1 MTVVLTGPELRRPS
15 APRRHRLELS
25 AIAAAS
31 VVSVVTLLLL
41 VQPFDPDSA
50 CCDHLFYRAQA
61 VEWLGLNVP
70 GALEVPP
77 RSGLADAYTNFFYE
91 PVNGLAGQPPHI
103 YRIFTPF
110 ITGVVGLVLPINAAF
125 YWVNAVS
132 LLVLS
137 AASAWAVF
145 HVTRLLIP
153 ALATSVLAVWL
164 PSLGPPFAKNYMLVD
179 STAIALIAVV
189 VLLVVKRQWL
199 PALLISVVIA
209 PLTRENLVTLA
220 LFVALAAHF
229 FGVRKWWYWPL
240 AALPALIVLMV
251 RLAIPVVAPAP
262 TSILFTYED
271 PYQSVQGLFIA
282 FGAVIPLLL
291 GIFHR
296 SVRSWFVAS
305 LPVLLLLLILNTSVV
320 AREPRLWL
328 TYWPFLLIFGMAG
341 LMATRV
347 LAVRG
352 TWLLLLAVSLG
363 VGIVA
368 ADGWVPQ
375 WWIAGPAV
383 ASIVFAS
390 SLTVAENMRSVP
402 QKERDL
408 V

>member
-1 MTVVLTGPELRRPS
+1 MAFTAALPKKTSNPAQRWL
-15 APRRHRLELS
+15 AFS

-31 VVSVVTLLLL
+31 VVSVVALLLL
-41 VQPFDPDSA
+41 VQPFDPNTA

-77 RSGLADAYTNFFYE
+77 QSGLADAYANFFYE
-91 PVNGLAGQPPHI
+91 PVNGLAGQPPHV

-110 ITGVVGLVLPINAAF
+110 ITGVVGLVLPINSAF
-125 YWVNAVS
+125 YWVNAIS

-145 HVTRLLIP
+145 HLTRLLIP
-153 ALATSVLAVWL
+153 ALVTSVLAVWL

-179 STAIALIAVV
+179 STAIALTAVV
-189 VLLVVKRQWL
+189 ILLVVKRQWL

-220 LFVALAAHF
+220 LFVALAAHL
-229 FGVRKWWYWPL
+229 FGLRKWWYWPL
-240 AALPALIVLMV
+240 ASLPALILLMV
-251 RLAIPVVAPAP
+251 RLAIPVVSPVP
-262 TSILFTYED
+262 TGILFTYED
-271 PYQSVQGLFIA
+271 PYQSVQGLLIA

-305 LPVLLLLLILNTSVV
+305 LPVLLLLLVLNTSVV

-328 TYWPFLLIFGMAG
+328 TYWPFLLIFGIAG

-347 LAVRG
+347 LAIRG
-352 TWLLLLAVSLG
+352 TWLSLLAVSLG
-363 VGIVA
+363 VGILA
-368 ADGWVPQ
+368 ADGRVPQ

-383 ASIVFAS
+383 ASIAFAS
-390 SLTVAENMRSVP
+390 FLTIAENMRSVP

-408 V
+408 VP

>member
-1 MTVVLTGPELRRPS
+1 MV
-15 APRRHRLELS
+15 A
-25 AIAAAS
+25 
-31 VVSVVTLLLL
+31 LLLL
-41 VQPFDPDSA
+41 VQPFDPDTA

-61 VEWLGLNVP
+61 VEWLGLDVP

-77 RSGLADAYTNFFYE
+77 QSGLTDAYANFFYE
-91 PVNGLAGQPPHI
+91 PVNGLAGQPPHV

-110 ITGVVGLVLPINAAF
+110 ITGVVGLVIPINAAF
-125 YWVNAVS
+125 YWVNALS

-145 HVTRLLIP
+145 HLTRFLLP
-153 ALATSVLAVWL
+153 ALAASVLAVWL

-189 VLLVVKRQWL
+189 ILLVVKRQWL

-220 LFVALAAHF
+220 LFVAVAAHF
-229 FGVRKWWYWPL
+229 SGVRKWWYWLL
-240 AALPALIVLMV
+240 AAVPALIVLSV
-251 RLAIPVVAPAP
+251 RLVIPVVAPAP

-291 GIFHR
+291 GILHT

-305 LPVLLLLLILNTSVV
+305 LPVLVLLLVLNTSVV

-328 TYWPFLLIFGMAG
+328 TYWPFLVIFGIAG
-341 LMATRV
+341 LMGTKV
-347 LAVRG
+347 LVIRG

-390 SLTVAENMRSVP
+390 ILTVAENLRSVP
-402 QKERDL
+402 QQERDP
-408 V
+408 VP

>member
-1 MTVVLTGPELRRPS
+1 MALIEPALRRPS
-15 APRRHRLELS
+15 ARGQHWLQLS

-61 VEWLGLNVP
+61 VEWLGLDVP

-77 RSGLADAYTNFFYE
+77 QSGLADAYSNFFYE
-91 PVNGLAGQPPHI
+91 PVNGLAGQPPHV

-145 HVTRLLIP
+145 HLTRLLLP
-153 ALATSVLAVWL
+153 ALAASVLAVWL
-164 PSLGPPFAKNYMLVD
+164 PSLGPAFAKNYMLVD
-179 STAIALIAVV
+179 STAIALISVV
-189 VLLVVKRQWL
+189 ILLAVKRQWL

-209 PLTRENLVTLA
+209 PLTRENLVSLA
-220 LFVALAAHF
+220 LFVALAARF
-229 FGVRKWWYWPL
+229 SGVRKWWYWPL
-240 AALPALIVLMV
+240 AAVPALIVLSV

-282 FGAVIPLLL
+282 FGAVVPLLL
-291 GIFHR
+291 GIFYK
-296 SVRSWFVAS
+296 SVRTWFVAS
-305 LPVLLLLLILNTSVV
+305 LPVLLLLLVLNTSVV

-328 TYWPFLLIFGMAG
+328 TYWPFLLIFGIAG
-341 LMATRV
+341 LMGTKVLVIRV
-347 LAVRG
+347 
-352 TWLLLLAVSLG
+352 TWLFLLAVSLG

-383 ASIVFAS
+383 ASIVFAAI
-390 SLTVAENMRSVP
+390 LTVAENMRSVP
-402 QKERDL
+402 QAERDP
-408 V
+408 VP